1 MRECSLTSGQ
11 SQYIALLSV
20 IAVLSC
26 GAVHAGSDTEI
37 SVGFPRGDTL
47 YADEEERM
55 MMVDVTVRNYDPSDG
70 HYAVTVTHGGA
81 VVHRTSLLLADRPDD
96 TWVGKYQYT
105 VGSGPR
111 DSLGRYD
118 VRVSTEFGTSVGGG
132 TFYFLGTVPESG
144 PASPA
149 SADPDRQPDGDASW
163 PDITGMPAVRLSV
176 ADYGFLIIVGVVAVV
191 IIGIAAAAA
200 RSRRGRRVEEKPYSY
215 PYRRSETEGYGQSG
229 QTRRGGQAA
238 APRPGSSTATPVRGA
253 MPAGFAPAA
262 ARPRSPDPPAAPSGR
277 GLTGNEVIILDTS
290 AVNNAMQTRLG
301 MRDDRWQYRRASD
314 YLYGNLDRVR
324 ITKSGSREGIW
335 GRLRPEYR
343 EKFKERECRI
353 PHGGYSAHQ
362 KRLNAALDGLSD
374 DEVEDWIRRKIWSL
388 QKQCS
393 EGKGTMELRDSLS
406 GVDLDRDDER
416 ADAENRILDGGLVSA
431 ARDVL
436 AGDARK
442 RDTSIAAQAV
452 AIAGSDEAVFVSN
465 DYDHHTLL
473 APAIRELAPNM
484 RVISLKE
491 FDGMC

>member
-1 MRECSLTSGQ
+1 MRECSLTSGP
-11 SQYIALLSV
+11 SPYIALLSV

-26 GAVHAGSDTEI
+26 GAAHAGPDTEI
-37 SVGFPRGDTL
+37 SVGFPGGDTL
-47 YADEEERM
+47 YADGEERM

-70 HYAVTVTHGGA
+70 HYAVTVTHDGM
-81 VVHRTSLLLADRPDD
+81 VIHRTSLLLADRPDG
-96 TWVGKYQYT
+96 TWVGRYQYT
-105 VGSGPR
+105 VGSGPH

-118 VRVSTEFGTSVGGG
+118 VRVGTEFGTSVGGG
-132 TFYFLGTVPESG
+132 TFHFLGTVPEAG

-149 SADPDRQPDGDASW
+149 STGPDLQQDGDAAW
-163 PDITGMPAVRLSV
+163 PDIPGMPAIQMSV
-176 ADYGFLIIVGVVAVV
+176 ADYGFLIITGVIAAAV
-191 IIGIAAAAA
+191 IGIAAAVA
-200 RSRRGRRVEEKPYSY
+200 RSRRGRGGREVPYSY
-215 PYRRSETEGYGQSG
+215 PYRRSE
-229 QTRRGGQAA
+229 GGAYPPPQ
-238 APRPGSSTATPVRGA
+238 PRHRPQPGSATPAPVRGA
-253 MPAGFAPAA
+253 MPAGSKAAAVRPREGSRPSAPAA
-262 ARPRSPDPPAAPSGR
+262 S
-277 GLTGNEVIILDTS
+277 GLTGKEIIILDTS

-301 MRDDRWQYRRASD
+301 MQEDRWQYRRASD
-314 YLYGNLDRVR
+314 YLYGHLDMVH

-353 PHGGYSAHQ
+353 PHVEYSAHQ

-393 EGKGTMELRDSLS
+393 EGKGTRELRDSLS
-406 GVDLDRDDER
+406 GVDLDVESER
-416 ADAENRILDGGLVSA
+416 ADAENRILDGGLAPA

-452 AIAGSDEAVFVSN
+452 AIAGSDDAVFVSN

-473 APAIRELAPNM
+473 ASAIRGLAPNM
-484 RVISLKE
+484 RVISLKD